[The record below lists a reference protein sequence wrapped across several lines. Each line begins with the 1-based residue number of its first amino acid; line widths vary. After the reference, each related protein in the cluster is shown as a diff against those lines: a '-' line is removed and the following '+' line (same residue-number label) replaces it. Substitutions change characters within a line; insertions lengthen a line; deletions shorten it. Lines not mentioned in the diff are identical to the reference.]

1 MTLPVRGLLIPFRRD
16 EKRDFANG
24 TDDEL
29 RRSKARQEAL
39 TDGPSPTTQGEL
51 PWRTGFGSRATY
63 LRHRSIDPARED
75 PFVGVR
81 LKP

>member
-24 TDDEL
+24 TGDEL
-29 RRSKARQEAL
+29 QRSKARQEAL

-51 PWRTGFGSRATY
+51 PWRTGFGSTFSLKRLGNVVTGRA
-63 LRHRSIDPARED
+63 
-75 PFVGVR
+75 
-81 LKP
+81 

>member
-29 RRSKARQEAL
+29 QRSKARQEAL

-51 PWRTGFGSRATY
+51 PWRTGFGCCAY
-63 LRHRSIDPARED
+63 LVRHSNRTSAPQC
-75 PFVGVR
+75 P
-81 LKP
+81 

>member
-29 RRSKARQEAL
+29 QRSKARQEAL

-51 PWRTGFGSRATY
+51 PWRTRFGS
-63 LRHRSIDPARED
+63 SFFARKHQRIE
-75 PFVGVR
+75 
-81 LKP
+81 